1 MSPPPLIV
9 VMGVSGSGKSTV
21 GELLAAR
28 LGLRFEDADD
38 LQPLSNVDKMT
49 AGVPLTDDDRGPWL
63 ALVGAAMVTARGT
76 GLVMACSALKRRYRD
91 TIRGAVPEAVFVQL
105 TGSHALLAD
114 RLVERNGHF
123 MPPTLLDSQLAT
135 VEGLGDGERGVVVDI
150 TSTAEDVVATIVAR
164 LAQ

>member
-1 MSPPPLIV
+1 
-9 VMGVSGSGKSTV
+9 MGVSGSGKSTV
-21 GELLAAR
+21 GELLATR
-28 LGLRFEDADD
+28 LGLGFQDADD
-38 LQPLSNVDKMT
+38 LQPPTNVDKMT
-49 AGVPLTDDDRGPWL
+49 AGVPLTDEDRGPWL
-63 ALVGAAMVTARGT
+63 VLVGAAMAAARGT

-91 TIRGAVPEAVFVQL
+91 TIRDVAPEAVFVQL

-114 RLVERNGHF
+114 RLVERKGHF

-150 TSTAEDVVATIVAR
+150 IPTAEDVVATIVER